1 LETFRTKERETK
13 KEFLLSPLSLP
24 EPGNTAAT
32 TPTALTDPRS
42 HRSHP
47 NQSMTAAP
55 THHHNAV
62 PVHTAT
68 ITHQQ
73 LTTHT
78 TTKQPPS
85 LDI

>member
-32 TPTALTDPRS
+32 TPTALTDPLS

-47 NQSMTAAP
+47 NHSMTAAP
-55 THHHNAV
+55 AHHHYAI

-68 ITHQQ
+68 NT
-73 LTTHT
+73 
-78 TTKQPPS
+78 PPAA
-85 LDI
+85 DHPHHH